1 MTILIPAITLF
12 VMIAALIT
20 AITADEGSVRFL
32 PKIVWIILIV
42 LLPLVGSIVWFAV
55 GKDWRARRE
64 EPISFGDPRRQD
76 AVRESVTPMLSPEEE
91 DAAIEA
97 EIRFYE
103 KQAEIRRLEAEVQRK
118 RQGQG

>member
-1 MTILIPAITLF
+1 VTILIPALTLF
-12 VMIAALIT
+12 IMIAALIT

-55 GKDWRARRE
+55 GKDWGFARA
-64 EPISFGDPRRQD
+64 EPVSFGDPRRHDVVQTRS
-76 AVRESVTPMLSPEEE
+76 AASTPE
-91 DAAIEA
+91 DDEAAIEA
-97 EIRFYE
+97 EIQFHE
-103 KQAEIRRLEAEVQRK
+103 KQAEIRRLEAELARK